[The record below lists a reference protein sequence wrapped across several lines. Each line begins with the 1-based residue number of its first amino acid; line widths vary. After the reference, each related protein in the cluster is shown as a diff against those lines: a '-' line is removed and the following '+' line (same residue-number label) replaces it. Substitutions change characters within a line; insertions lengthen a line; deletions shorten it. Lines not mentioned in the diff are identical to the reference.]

1 MQINGPKTTLF
12 NYNGFKTLNY
22 NGFKLFIFLF
32 SVNNNNIHMLLGII
46 FRIISVMSFLYFL

>member
-1 MQINGPKTTLF
+1 MQINGPKTKLF

-32 SVNNNNIHMLLGII
+32 LVNNNIHMLIGII
-46 FRIISVMSFLYFL
+46 SE